1 MQGIGLALA
10 ALAAATSL
18 AVLWKLRSLRAEDL
32 GRALEAHLRH
42 ELNTSRTELHAR
54 LDSAMGQTHRTVS
67 EQLQALQG
75 AVNSTLTTSRQ
86 EINNTLTVVSQG
98 LGERFEQL
106 RQTNEQKLESI
117 RKQVEAKLVENLD
130 KNLGVVKQMTEQ
142 LGDLKATNERIVE
155 ISKDINK
162 LGDILQSPKLRGN
175 FGEFELESLLRQI
188 IPADRL
194 RFQHSLGNGTMV
206 DAAIELKEG
215 LLPIDS
221 KFPLSSFQRL
231 SEPNLT
237 DAEREQLGREFE
249 RAVRGHVDDIAKKY
263 IVPPLTLDLAFMF
276 VPAENVYYEILIR
289 PQMSEYVRTARVIPV
304 SPNSLY
310 AYLVII
316 AIGFRRMRLEQEA
329 ERIEGILLALK
340 RNFDAFKD
348 HFRLIGRHLDNART
362 QFDSASRDVG
372 RFDDTLSGLSLG
384 QNGRPAQLEE
394 QGTETGSERGGE

>member
-1 MQGIGLALA
+1 MEAVTLALA
-10 ALAAATSL
+10 VVATLLSL
-18 AVLWKLRSLRAEDL
+18 LILWKLRAMGLENL
-32 GRALEAHLRH
+32 GEVLENHLRQ
-42 ELNTSRTELHAR
+42 ELNASRSELHTR
-54 LDSAMGQTHRTVS
+54 IDSAMGQSQRTVS
-67 EQLQALQG
+67 EQLQTLQNTVH
-75 AVNSTLTTSRQ
+75 ATLTASRQ
-86 EINNTLTVVSQG
+86 ELTTTLNALSQG
-98 LGERFEQL
+98 LGDRFEQL
-106 RQTNEQKLESI
+106 RVSNEQKLETI
-117 RKQVEAKLVENLD
+117 RKHVEAKLVENLD

-142 LGDLKATNERIVE
+142 LGDLKATNQRIVE

-188 IPADRL
+188 LPVDRL
-194 RFQHSLGNGTMV
+194 HFQHSLGNGTLV

-221 KFPLSSFQRL
+221 KFPLSAFQQL
-231 SEPNLT
+231 AEPNLT
-237 DAEREQLGREFE
+237 EAERLQIGRAFE

-263 IVPPLTLDLAFMF
+263 IVPPVTLDLAFMF

-289 PQMSEYVRTARVIPV
+289 PKVSEYLRNARVIPV

-329 ERIEGILLALK
+329 ERIEGILLGLK

-348 HFRLIGRHLDNART
+348 HFRLIGRHLDNARN
-362 QFDSASRDVG
+362 QFESANRDVG
-372 RFDDTLSGLSLG
+372 RFDDTLSGLSIG
-384 QNGRPAQLEE
+384 QDRNSPLMEGQQDEKANEPVIE
-394 QGTETGSERGGE
+394 